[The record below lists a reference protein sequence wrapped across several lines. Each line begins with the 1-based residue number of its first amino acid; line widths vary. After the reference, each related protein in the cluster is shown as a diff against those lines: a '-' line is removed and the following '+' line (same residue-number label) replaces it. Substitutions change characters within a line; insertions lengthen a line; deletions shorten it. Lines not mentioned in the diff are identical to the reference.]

1 MNIWSQ
7 KTIEFAKTQDYLDQL
22 QLIYPNEEGERDISQ
37 SSLDKISKLFNDR
50 NEIGLINEL
59 LALEKF
65 PYKDSYVGFLRKD
78 RTAIARNP
86 ITVKRIVDRL
96 YKMGLEK
103 VLAGITAPKES
114 NQMRGNQFRNW
125 TFSNFQSAELEE
137 FERSK
142 AGILILNTSEQKS
155 RDFCAIRLGIAFTKR
170 PDLVA
175 KVNDKYV
182 VGEAKFSSE
191 SGGNQNAAFKDG
203 IDLAMNSSGRAFKI
217 FVLDGVIW
225 LSKNNAQFNSI
236 VHTNAPVFSAVFLRE
251 YLEGV

>member
-7 KTIEFAKTQDYLDQL
+7 KTIDFAKTQDYLDQL

-37 SSLDKISKLFNDR
+37 SSLDIITRLFNDR
-50 NEIGLINEL
+50 DEIGLIHEL

-86 ITVKRIVDRL
+86 VTVKRIVDRL

-125 TFSNFQSAELEE
+125 TFSNFESAELEE

-142 AGILILNTSEQKS
+142 KGILILNTSEQKS
-155 RDFCAIRLGIAFTKR
+155 RDFCALRLGIAFTKR

-236 VHTNAPVFSAVFLRE
+236 VHTNAPVFSAVFLRGF
-251 YLEGV
+251 LEGV